1 MIPSELSEKS
11 LKRVLLQL
19 RVGEMKDVS
28 TRDLANFHN
37 GGLLQ
42 IPAHNVHEPYHQ
54 MDMRQKHAALV
65 LAYRELRLLV
75 RNPPPG
81 VVAEELLGPEFKV
94 RFVRL
99 ENGGHA

>member
-1 MIPSELSEKS
+1 MIPSELGEKS
-11 LKRVLLQL
+11 LKRILLQL

-42 IPAHNVHEPYHQ
+42 ISAHNAHEPYHQ

-81 VVAEELLGPEFKV
+81 IMAEELIGSEFKV
-94 RFVRL
+94 RFIRF
-99 ENGGHA
+99 ENGGHT